1 MLITLEGLDGSGKTT
16 VWEVLREEFPEF
28 VFTREPTE
36 TWYGEAVNRSM
47 EDDDTDPLAEL
58 FLFTADHAAHL
69 SGTVRPA
76 LADGKV
82 VVSDRYSDSRYAYQ
96 AVSIEGRVK
105 RPLEYIRGVH
115 QPWTRPP
122 DATLYFDVDPETG
135 AARSGATNKFEQAA
149 FLSQVQSNYE
159 RLLSAEPERFV
170 RIDATRSPEAVID
183 SAVEAVERLLDD
195 RTERDG
201 GERDGADE

>member
-36 TWYGEAVNRSM
+36 TWYGEAVNRSVS
-47 EDDDTDPLAEL
+47 DDDADSLAEL
-58 FLFTADHAAHL
+58 FLYTADHAAHL
-69 SGTVRPA
+69 SETVRPA
-76 LADGKV
+76 LEDGKV

-96 AVSIEGRVK
+96 AVSIEDHVK

-122 DATLYFDVDPETG
+122 DATLYFEVDPETG

-149 FLSQVQSNYE
+149 FLSQVQRNYE
-159 RLLSAEPERFV
+159 RLVDAEPERFV
-170 RIDATRSPEAVID
+170 RIDATRSPEEVID
-183 SAVEAVERLLDD
+183 SAVDVVGRLLDD
-195 RTERDG
+195 GEERDG
-201 GERDGADE
+201 RDDPDE